1 MKGTAGRL
9 TAECALVVCALIA
22 GLVLAEIGVRLFSP
36 QPMNGSVY
44 ENTPRGYAVNRSSG
58 TVLFSVGANNGIYH
72 FTSPHL
78 RGISSPQVAEER
90 ILVLGDSF
98 TFGAGLSEEDTY
110 VSRLQKKIEA
120 TFGVG
125 RVALLNAG
133 IGGSGTADHLAFL
146 EDFGG
151 DIAPRAVVVFISI
164 DDFNRAE
171 RSPLYRLRR
180 TDTLE
185 LDEGTVPTNVIISF
199 LHRLGIGSDIYNFLI
214 QHLHIAQLVRRAVI
228 GANFSSSPGPASAW
242 PDELKSGTPSSSEQ
256 QRLVRAIFKRMKT
269 WCDLHGAK
277 LAVINNGWRTYNWL
291 PELLASENIT
301 FFDAASQIQP
311 VITRDMAAYTIMGDG
326 HPNAKGAMLVADAVW
341 PFIQTFIK
349 EGNLDK
355 SQNAH
360 RISNF

>member
-1 MKGTAGRL
+1 
-9 TAECALVVCALIA
+9 
-22 GLVLAEIGVRLFSP
+22 VLAEIGVRLFSP

-44 ENTPRGYAVNRSSG
+44 ENTPRGYAVNKSKG
-58 TVLFSVGANNGIYH
+58 TVLFSIGANKGIYH

-78 RGISSPQVAEER
+78 RGISSSQVAEER

-98 TFGAGLSEEDTY
+98 TFGAGLPEEDTY

-125 RVALLNAG
+125 RVALLNAAS
-133 IGGSGTADHLAFL
+133 GGSGTAEHLAFL

-151 DIAPRAVVVFISI
+151 DIAPRAVVVFIGTN
-164 DDFNRAE
+164 DFSSVE

-185 LDEGTVPTNVIISF
+185 LDEGTVPTNESIRL
-199 LHRLGIGSDIYNFLI
+199 LHRIGVGSEIYNFLI
-214 QHLHIAQLVRRAVI
+214 QHLHIAQLIRRAVI
-228 GANFSSSPGPASAW
+228 VAYFPYESR
-242 PDELKSGTPSSSEQ
+242 SGTPISSDQ

-269 WCDLHGAK
+269 WCDVHGVK
-277 LAVINNGWRTYNWL
+277 LAVINNGWRMYDWL

-311 VITRDMAAYTIMGDG
+311 VITRDMAAYTILGDR
-326 HPNAKGAMLVADAVW
+326 HPNTKGAMLVADAVW
-341 PFIQTFIK
+341 PFIQTFIN

-355 SQNAH
+355 VHSQP
-360 RISNF
+360 

>member
-1 MKGTAGRL
+1 MKGTAGWL
-9 TAECALVVCALIA
+9 TTCALVVCSFIA
-22 GLVLAEIGVRLFSP
+22 SLVLAEIGVRLFSP

-44 ENTPRGYAVNRSSG
+44 ENTLRGYAVNRSKG
-58 TVLFSVGANNGIYH
+58 TVLFSIGANKGIYH

-78 RGISSPQVAEER
+78 RGIRSPQVAEER
-90 ILVLGDSF
+90 ILALGDSF

-110 VSRLQKKIEA
+110 VSRLQKKIDA

-133 IGGSGTADHLAFL
+133 IGGSGSADHLAFL

-151 DIAPRAVVVFISI
+151 DIAPRAVIVFISI

-171 RSPLYRLRR
+171 RSPLYRLRQ

-185 LDEGTVPTNVIISF
+185 LDEGTVPTNALIRF
-199 LHRLGIGSDIYNFLI
+199 LHRLGAGSDIYNFI
-214 QHLHIAQLVRRAVI
+214 IEHLHIAQLIRRTVI
-228 GANFSSSPGPASAW
+228 LANFPSSPGPATAR
-242 PDELKSGTPSSSEQ
+242 PDELGTPSSSDQ

-269 WCDLHGAK
+269 WCDVHGAK
-277 LAVINNGWRTYNWL
+277 LAVINNGWRTYDWL
-291 PELLASENIT
+291 PALLASENIT

-311 VITRDMAAYTIMGDG
+311 VIIRDLAAYTIMGDR
-326 HPNAKGAMLVADAVW
+326 HPNAKGAMLVADAAW

-349 EGNLDK
+349 EGLLDK
-355 SQNAH
+355 VHSQ
-360 RISNF
+360 R